1 MVATSLCG
9 ALNKALKG
17 LCSPEASLSPLE
29 PPKPATCVD
38 VLAPDKVVDDVDDG
52 SLTGDAQLPRPRGAQ

>member
-38 VLAPDKVVDDVDDG
+38 VLAPDKDVDDG
-52 SLTGDAQLPRPRGAQ
+52 IHTGDAQLPRPRGAR